1 MAVTIALYASEGKDK
16 TLWAW
21 SASEKTYKF
30 GSTSS
35 TNTTIGALIS
45 IHSALQTIP
54 AHLDVILRTQDK
66 EVKRIMDSLARIK
79 TKNPV
84 LISIVKEIRKRQGFV
99 RCMFVSSSNLKLD
112 DKRPKAIIQTLT
124 GQNKKPAIPKN
135 STPKSS
141 LLRPTSGNK
150 TVKATVTRNKK
161 VKQKLTTGL
170 EDWDEGPSMPVV
182 AKPKTVKCESCNA
195 PISPLTN
202 ECLCSL

>member
-1 MAVTIALYASEGKDK
+1 MAVAISLYASEGKDK

-30 GSTSS
+30 GSSATKNL
-35 TNTTIGALIS
+35 TVGILIA

-66 EVKRIMDSLARIK
+66 EVKKVMDSLAQIK

-84 LISIVKEIRKRQGFV
+84 VISIVKEIRKRQGFV
-99 RCMFVSSSNLKLD
+99 RCIFVSQSNLKLD
-112 DKRPKAIIQTLT
+112 DKRPIAIIRTLSGT
-124 GQNKKPAIPKN
+124 NKKPT
-135 STPKSS
+135 TPPNVNKKPS

-161 VKQKLTTGL
+161 VKQRLTTGL
-170 EDWDEGPSMPVV
+170 EDWDDGPSMPIIE
-182 AKPKTVKCESCNA
+182 KPKTVKCESCNA